1 MRPINYAIIG
11 VNLLA
16 VFLITI
22 FAVQQLESESV
33 RSIKSMASDTIELGD
48 YGPTVALEDAEKML
62 GYRIKLPTYLPAG
75 NELRMIKVERQHLQS
90 FVFYS
95 PVSVNDSTKES
106 DLIANNGFLIVNRPA
121 WEVKEPNDIDTEIQR
136 LTESG
141 GKEITLRRAKSV
153 GFEDLRVVGYEDIP
167 LVPGYSEIHWWDDDF
182 LHRLVGGSFELD
194 ELAKIVESTYD
205 AKNT

>member
-1 MRPINYAIIG
+1 MG
-11 VNLLA
+11 VSVLA
-16 VFLITI
+16 VIVITI
-22 FAVQQLESESV
+22 FAVQQQLESISA
-33 RSIKSMASDTIELGD
+33 RNIKGMASDQIELGD

-106 DLIANNGFLIVNRPA
+106 ELIANNGFLIVSRPA
-121 WEVKEPNDIDTEIQR
+121 WEVKELSDIDTEIQR

-141 GKEITLRRAKSV
+141 GKEITLQRAKGV

-167 LVPGYSEIHWWDDDF
+167 LVPGYSEIHWWDDF
-182 LHRLVGGSFELD
+182 VHRLVGGSFELD

-205 AKNT
+205 AKNP

>member
-1 MRPINYAIIG
+1 MRPLNYAVIG
-11 VNLLA
+11 ISLLA
-16 VFLITI
+16 VVLITI

-33 RSIKSMASDTIELGD
+33 RNIKSMASDQIELGD

-75 NELRMIKVERQHLQS
+75 NELRMIKVERQHLHS

-95 PVSVNDSTKES
+95 PVSVDDSTKES
-106 DLIANNGFLIVNRPA
+106 ELIANNGFLIVSRPA
-121 WEVKEPNDIDTEIQR
+121 WEVGESSDIDIEIQR

-141 GKEITLRRAKSV
+141 GREITLRWAKGV
-153 GFEDLRVVGYEDIP
+153 GFEDVRVIGYEDVP
-167 LVPGYSEIHWWDDDF
+167 LVPGYSTIHWWDDYF
-182 LHRLVGGSFELD
+182 LYRVVGGSFELD

-205 AKNT
+205 TTNT